1 MTIEFR
7 CPRCSQRLRM
17 PDQTSGERAKCSGC
31 GVLVDVPAASSSPP
45 VPQADAAAGLL
56 LIRLSLIA
64 YTLSFFLPAFNSN
77 ESTETFLGLKAFFLG
92 LFGLLLFQPTWLAN
106 PAFWVGVVCAARRSW
121 NKAAIWGV
129 LATGLALVA
138 LLLFDPGAASAS
150 QGGTSLSLSDGW
162 TTRLTQLMPGYWCW
176 LASMVLFLSGSV
188 LKLWF
193 PDAERKNPAAAGSS
207 LDAGAVS
214 VPADGQGD

>member
-1 MTIEFR
+1 MPSEFR
-7 CPRCSQRLRM
+7 CPRCRQLLRR
-17 PDQTSGERAKCSGC
+17 PDQTSGERAKCSDC

-45 VPQADAAAGLL
+45 AREAGAAVGLL

-77 ESTETFLGLKAFFLG
+77 ESEGTFLGLQAFFLG
-92 LFGLLLFQPTWLAN
+92 LCGLLLFQPTWLAN

-121 NKAAIWGV
+121 NKAAICGV

-138 LLLFDPGAASAS
+138 LLLLDPGAASAR
-150 QGGTSLSLSDGW
+150 QGGASLSLSGGW

-188 LKLWF
+188 LRL
-193 PDAERKNPAAAGSS
+193 
-207 LDAGAVS
+207 
-214 VPADGQGD
+214 QGMTNRRETV

>member
-7 CPRCSQRLRM
+7 CPRCSQLLCM

-45 VPQADAAAGLL
+45 APQAGAAAGLL

-77 ESTETFLGLKAFFLG
+77 ESKGTFLGIQAFFLG

-121 NKAAIWGV
+121 KKAAICGV
-129 LATGLALVA
+129 LATGFALVA
-138 LLLFDPGAASAS
+138 LLLLDPGAASAS
-150 QGGTSLSLSDGW
+150 QGGTSLSLSGGW

-193 PDAERKNPAAAGSS
+193 PDAERKNQAAAASG

-214 VPADGQGD
+214 VPADGQKD

>member
-1 MTIEFR
+1 MTREFR
-7 CPRCSQRLRM
+7 CPSCSRLLRM

-45 VPQADAAAGLL
+45 AREAGASAGIL

-77 ESTETFLGLKAFFLG
+77 QGTETFLGLQAFFLG

-106 PAFWVGVVCAARRSW
+106 PAFWVGVVRAARRSW
-121 NKAAIWGV
+121 KKAAICGV
-129 LATGLALVA
+129 LATGFALVA
-138 LLLFDPGAASAS
+138 LLLYEPGAAPAS
-150 QGGTSLSLSDGW
+150 HGCTSLSLSGGW
-162 TTRLTQLMPGYWCW
+162 TTRLTRLMPGYWFW

-188 LKLWF
+188 LKLWC
-193 PDAERKNPAAAGSS
+193 PDAERKNQAEAASG

-214 VPADGQGD
+214 VPAAGQGD

>member
-7 CPRCSQRLRM
+7 CPVCSQLLRM

-31 GVLVDVPAASSSPP
+31 GVLVDVPVPSSSPP

-77 ESTETFLGLKAFFLG
+77 ESKGTFLGIQAFFLG

-121 NKAAIWGV
+121 KKAAICGV
-129 LATGLALVA
+129 LATGFALVA
-138 LLLFDPGAASAS
+138 LLLLDPGAASAS
-150 QGGTSLSLSDGW
+150 QGGTSRSLSG
-162 TTRLTQLMPGYWCW
+162 GWCW
-176 LASMVLFLSGSV
+176 LASMVLFLPGSV

-193 PDAERKNPAAAGSS
+193 PDAERKNPAAAGSG

-214 VPADGQGD
+214 VPADGQKD